1 MKGRIKTYKDDKGFG
16 FIIGEDDSDYFFHI
30 SDVRTIIEVKR
41 GQIVEFEPS
50 SNEKGNNAKNITIS
64 TESTNKSKIY
74 EIKGKRFKAS
84 NIKEYGVST
93 TTLDCVIVYN
103 RKILGNPNSFLN
115 TLSPTYTYEPS
126 GKYCLYDSRSE
137 NLDGLHHR
145 IRYFSDGEVCC
156 TQNRTDSASVME
168 TEARYLYITTYQ
180 GDNSYF
186 YERDLEVV
194 DFKDGIDI
202 EAELAKLDALF
213 E

>member
-103 RKILGNPNSFLN
+103 RKILGNPNSLLN
-115 TLSPTYTYEPS
+115 ALSPMYTYEPS
-126 GKYCLYDSRSE
+126 GKYCLYDRR
-137 NLDGLHHR
+137 NNDFDGHRR
-145 IRYFSDGEVCC
+145 IRYYFSDGKVCC
-156 TQNRTDSASVME
+156 AQTGTDYESVME
-168 TEARYLYITTYQ
+168 KKARYLYITTYQ

>member
-93 TTLDCVIVYN
+93 TTLDFVIVYN

-115 TLSPTYTYEPS
+115 ALSPTYTYEPS
-126 GKYCLYDSRSE
+126 GKYCLYDRQ
-137 NLDGLHHR
+137 NDDLDGHHR
-145 IRYFSDGEVCC
+145 IRYFSDGKVCC
-156 TQNRTDSASVME
+156 SPRVTDDASVME
-168 TEARYLYITTYQ
+168 KKARYLYITTYQ